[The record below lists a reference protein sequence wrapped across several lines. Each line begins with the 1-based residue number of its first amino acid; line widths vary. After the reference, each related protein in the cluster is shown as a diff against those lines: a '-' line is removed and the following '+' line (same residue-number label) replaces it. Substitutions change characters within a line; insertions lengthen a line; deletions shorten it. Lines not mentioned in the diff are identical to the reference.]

1 MPSVFG
7 EALLIELAAE
17 LILKAGE
24 LGVHILKD
32 ARNYAKEGGDF
43 KMRMETQIAIWK
55 AIHEKVSNEQIK
67 KRIRK
72 RDLEIHYKFDKKL
85 YRLLF
90 KYAKRNCQSKDAK
103 AFGESS
109 L

>member
-1 MPSVFG
+1 MRHMATDQNVIYFG
-7 EALLIELAAE
+7 NLKYYHICSLSPAL
-17 LILKAGE
+17 
-24 LGVHILKD
+24 
-32 ARNYAKEGGDF
+32 RNYISFGISIEWA
-43 KMRMETQIAIWK
+43 AIWK

-67 KRIRK
+67 NRIRK
-72 RDLEIHYKFDKKL
+72 RDLEIHYKIDKKL

-90 KYAKRNCQSKDAK
+90 KYAKRNCRSEDAK